1 MPGAVPSERLW
12 NEAQIRAAVEDTV
25 QGLYEQLEALQV
37 LDGTASSWP
46 GVNQAIADLRE
57 TVECLQGQG
66 RKLVAGKD
74 LAERRAEELQMELL
88 TTASK
93 LEGRERSNE
102 ELEQALRVESE
113 AGGSL
118 QERLERAEERVA
130 ELEDLLQE
138 SRLGNSKLTQETKFL
153 EGELDG
159 LS

>member
-25 QGLYEQLEALQV
+25 QGLYKQLEALQV

-46 GVNQAIADLRE
+46 GVNQAIADLKE
-57 TVECLQGQG
+57 TVEYLQEQG

-74 LAERRAEELQMELL
+74 LAERRAEELRMELL

-118 QERLERAEERVA
+118 QVA
-130 ELEDLLQE
+130 AGACRGAGDGVGRPAAGKPPGEQQADP
-138 SRLGNSKLTQETKFL
+138 GN
-153 EGELDG
+153 
-159 LS
+159 